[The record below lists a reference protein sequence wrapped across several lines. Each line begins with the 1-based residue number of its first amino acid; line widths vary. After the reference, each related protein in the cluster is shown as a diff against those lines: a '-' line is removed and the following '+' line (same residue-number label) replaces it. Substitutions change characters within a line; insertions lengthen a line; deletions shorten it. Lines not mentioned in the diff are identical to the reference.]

1 MLCVTGSPWHTAV
14 CLCEGGCDERHP
26 AEQMQVPARQQLS
39 RGVAR
44 PPVQRRPF
52 TAMWDHAVPSK

>member
-14 CLCEGGCDERHP
+14 CLCEGGSDERRP
-26 AEQMQVPARQQLS
+26 PEQAQVPARQQLS

-44 PPVQRRPF
+44 PPVKRPPF
-52 TAMWDHAVPSK
+52 TAIWDHAVPSE